1 MAEGKKVR
9 LRIVSEMT
17 DPEGARETIRN
28 ARTGTLRE
36 DGEALVLEYDDEQSG
51 ERAHILLTALP
62 GEARMERR
70 GMTRA
75 ALRFVPGARTGG
87 AYMTLYGE
95 IPVQTDTESVRLI
108 RAEGGGELALRY
120 DVYAG
125 GDLTAH
131 TALTVTWR
139 TQK

>member
-1 MAEGKKVR
+1 MSERKKVR
-9 LRIVSEMT
+9 LRIVSEMA

-28 ARTGTLRE
+28 ARTGTLGE
-36 DGEALVLEYDDEQSG
+36 DGGALVLEYDDEQSG

-75 ALRFVPGARTGG
+75 TLRFVPGECTCG

-95 IPVQTDTESVRLI
+95 IPVQIDTQSVRLT
-108 RAEGGGELALRY
+108 RAATGGELELRY
-120 DVYAG
+120 DVYAS

-131 TALTVTWR
+131 THLTVTWR
-139 TQK
+139 V

>member
-1 MAEGKKVR
+1 MSERKKVR

-28 ARTGTLRE
+28 ARTGRV
-36 DGEALVLEYDDEQSG
+36 GEENGALVLEYDDEQSG

-75 ALRFVPGARTGG
+75 MLRFVPGERTGG

-95 IPVQTDTESVRLI
+95 IPVQIDTQSVRLT
-108 RAEGGGELALRY
+108 RAESGGELELRY

-131 TALTVTWR
+131 THLTVTWR
-139 TQK
+139 T

>member
-1 MAEGKKVR
+1 MSERKKVR

-28 ARTGTLRE
+28 ARTGTL
-36 DGEALVLEYDDEQSG
+36 GENGGALVLEYDDEQSG

-75 ALRFVPGARTGG
+75 MLRFVPGERTGG

-139 TQK
+139 V

>member
-28 ARTGTLRE
+28 ACTGTLRE

-87 AYMTLYGE
+87 AYMTLYG
-95 IPVQTDTESVRLI
+95 
-108 RAEGGGELALRY
+108 
-120 DVYAG
+120 
-125 GDLTAH
+125 
-131 TALTVTWR
+131 
-139 TQK
+139 

>member
-1 MAEGKKVR
+1 MNEAKKAR
-9 LRIVSEMT
+9 MRIVSEMI
-17 DPEGARETIRN
+17 DPQGAKETIRN

-36 DGEALVLEYDDEQSG
+36 EGGALVLEYDDEQSG

-75 ALRFVPGARTGG
+75 MLRFVPGERTGG

-95 IPVQTDTESVRLI
+95 IPVQIDTQSVKLTH
-108 RAEGGGELALRY
+108 AEGGGELELRY

-131 TALTVTWR
+131 THLTVTWR
-139 TQK
+139 V

>member
-1 MAEGKKVR
+1 MSEAKKAR

-28 ARTGTLRE
+28 ARTGTLCE
-36 DGEALVLEYDDEQSG
+36 NNGTIILEYDDEQSG

-62 GEARMERR
+62 DEARMERR

-75 ALRFVPGARTGG
+75 ALRFVPGERTGG

-95 IPVQTDTESVRLI
+95 IPVQTDTKSVRLT
-108 RAEGGGELALRY
+108 RAEDGGELELRY

-131 TALTVTWR
+131 THLTVTWR
-139 TQK
+139 T

>member
-1 MAEGKKVR
+1 MTEAKKVR

-36 DGEALVLEYDDEQSG
+36 EGGALVLEYDDEQSG
-51 ERAHILLTALP
+51 ERAHILLTVWP

-75 ALRFVPGARTGG
+75 ALRFVPGERTGG

-95 IPVQTDTESVRLI
+95 IPVQIDTQSVKLT
-108 RAEGGGELALRY
+108 RAESGGELELRY

-131 TALTVTWR
+131 THLTVTWR
-139 TQK
+139 V

>member
-1 MAEGKKVR
+1 MSERKKVR

-28 ARTGTLRE
+28 ARTGTLGE
-36 DGEALVLEYDDEQSG
+36 DGGALVLEYDDEQSG

-75 ALRFVPGARTGG
+75 MLRFVPGERTGG
-87 AYMTLYGE
+87 AYMTLYG
-95 IPVQTDTESVRLI
+95 
-108 RAEGGGELALRY
+108 
-120 DVYAG
+120 
-125 GDLTAH
+125 
-131 TALTVTWR
+131 
-139 TQK
+139 

>member
-1 MAEGKKVR
+1 MSERKKAR

-17 DPEGARETIRN
+17 DPEGAKETIRN
-28 ARTGTLRE
+28 ARTGTLGE
-36 DGEALVLEYDDEQSG
+36 DGDALVFEYDDEQSG

-75 ALRFVPGARTGG
+75 MLRFVPGERTGG

-95 IPVQTDTESVRLI
+95 IPVQIDTQSVCLT
-108 RAEGGGELALRY
+108 RAATGGELELCY

-131 TALTVTWR
+131 THLTVTWR
-139 TQK
+139 V

>member
-1 MAEGKKVR
+1 MSERKKVR

-28 ARTGTLRE
+28 ARTGTLSATQE
-36 DGEALVLEYDDEQSG
+36 QVVLEYDDEQSG

-75 ALRFVPGARTGG
+75 MLRFVPGERTGG

-95 IPVQTDTESVRLI
+95 IPVQIDTQSVRLT
-108 RAEGGGELALRY
+108 RAESGGELELRY

-131 TALTVTWR
+131 THLTVTWR
-139 TQK
+139 T

>member
-1 MAEGKKVR
+1 MPETKKAR

-17 DPEGARETIRN
+17 DPAGERQTIRN
-28 ARTGTLRE
+28 ARTGTLSATQE
-36 DGEALVLEYDDEQSG
+36 QVVLEYDDEQSG
-51 ERAHILLTALP
+51 ERAHIVLTADA
-62 GEARMERR
+62 GQARMERR

-75 ALRFVPGARTGG
+75 MLRFVPGERTGG

-95 IPVQTDTESVRLI
+95 IPVQIDTQSVRLT
-108 RAEGGGELALRY
+108 RAAAGGELELRY

-131 TALTVTWR
+131 TCLTVTWR
-139 TQK
+139 V